1 MAIFIIGNILPV
13 SLLEH
18 NGAQSIDP
26 SVAHGMI
33 GGTFALN
40 LLFDVFFYDV
50 YWDLEPRVDLTK
62 PENREEAEVGG
73 GVHGG
78 DLVRDALLL
87 SVVHLAIITIVV
99 SINLAIII
107 IVVIIIIII
116 IIIII
121 MVRQRPRV

>member
-50 YWDLEPRVDLTK
+50 YWDLEPRVDLITK
-62 PENREEAEVGG
+62 PENRE
-73 GVHGG
+73 
-78 DLVRDALLL
+78 
-87 SVVHLAIITIVV
+87 
-99 SINLAIII
+99 
-107 IVVIIIIII
+107 
-116 IIIII
+116 
-121 MVRQRPRV
+121 